1 MEERL
6 HFAELQIEKLQEQ
19 RHREAMQALKKQ
31 QEEQERVAKV
41 NHRAAVLTVVS
52 AC

>member
-19 RHREAMQALKKQ
+19 RRSEAMQGLKKHQ
-31 QEEQERVAKV
+31 VEQERVAKV
-41 NHRAAVLTVVS
+41 NHRAAELAVVS